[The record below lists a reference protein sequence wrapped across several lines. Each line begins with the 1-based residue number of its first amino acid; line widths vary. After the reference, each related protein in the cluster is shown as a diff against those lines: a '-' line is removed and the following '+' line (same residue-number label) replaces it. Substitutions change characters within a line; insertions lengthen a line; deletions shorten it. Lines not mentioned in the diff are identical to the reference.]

1 MWLEITRHV
10 ILIRLILV
18 TGTKRNNRR
27 KRYQQLLPVRPKT
40 VTGKKNRKKRK
51 ATATLFALHANAIT
65 NEQKLE

>member
-40 VTGKKNRKKRK
+40 VRGKKNRKKRK
-51 ATATLFALHANAIT
+51 ATATFFALHANAIT